1 MFLGL
6 DLSMRVFLL
15 IHLLP
20 PGFLFLLFGLG
31 EAEEQTPTTEW
42 TTAFS
47 LESEHQIVRDSLL
60 TVLPNMTKEWKVTFD
75 VNPTHYSWN
84 GWKSILHLTT
94 GGKGVGSNAKVGDR
108 IPAIWFHKTRG
119 VLVSSALDGRVS
131 FNKVFKPLPP
141 AGEWT
146 RIEVSQILVSSRYM
160 YSITIGN
167 KVFSK
172 PNTEPVELSGVKV
185 YAGSPWSLG
194 QKGSLRNLKIEIKTP
209 ISDCIV
215 RAGEMHVPLK

>member
-1 MFLGL
+1 MTL
-6 DLSMRVFLL
+6 FLL
-15 IHLLP
+15 IPWFL
-20 PGFLFLLFGLG
+20 GFLVGFG
-31 EAEEQTPTTEW
+31 EAEKQASLTEW
-42 TTAFS
+42 TTAYS
-47 LESEHQIVRDSLL
+47 LEGEHQIVQNGLL
-60 TVLPNMTKEWKVTFD
+60 TTLPHMTKEWKVTLEI
-75 VNPTHYSWN
+75 NPTDFNFKGYAN
-84 GWKSILHLTT
+84 VLHMTI
-94 GGKGVGSNAKVGDR
+94 GGQGVGSSAKVGDR
-108 IPAIWFHKTRG
+108 IPAIWFHKKRG
-119 VLVSSALDGRVS
+119 VLVSTALDGQVS
-131 FNKVFKPLPP
+131 YYEFFKPLPP

-209 ISDCIV
+209 IANCIV
-215 RAGEMHVPLK
+215 RAGEMFP

>member
-1 MFLGL
+1 M
-6 DLSMRVFLL
+6 
-15 IHLLP
+15 
-20 PGFLFLLFGLG
+20 
-31 EAEEQTPTTEW
+31 TEW

-84 GWKSILHLTT
+84 GLKSILHLTT

-119 VLVSSALDGRVS
+119 VLISSALDGRVS
-131 FNKVFKPLPP
+131 LNKVFKPLPP
-141 AGEWT
+141 AGEWA

-160 YSITIGN
+160 YSITVGN

-172 PNTEPVELSGVKV
+172 PNRKPVELSEVKV
-185 YAGSPWSLG
+185 FAGSPWYEG
-194 QKGSLRNLKIEIKTP
+194 QTGSLRNLKIEMMTRVE
-209 ISDCIV
+209 DCIV
-215 RAGEMHVPLK
+215 SAGEMHFPYSGPCFESNHSRANR

>member
-1 MFLGL
+1 MKL
-6 DLSMRVFLL
+6 FLL
-15 IHLLP
+15 IPWLP
-20 PGFLFLLFGLG
+20 PAFLFLLFGLG
-31 EAEEQTPTTEW
+31 EAEEQTPMTEW

-47 LESEHQIVRDSLL
+47 IQSEHQILKNSLL
-60 TVLPNMTKEWKVTFD
+60 TVLPNMTKEWKVTLE
-75 VNPTHYSWN
+75 VNPTDYSLN
-84 GWKSILHLTT
+84 SWKSILHLST
-94 GGKGVGSNAKVGDR
+94 GGKGAGSSAKVGDR

-119 VLVSSALDGRVS
+119 VQVSSALDGRVS
-131 FNKVFKPLPP
+131 FNKFFQPLPP

-172 PNTEPVELSGVKV
+172 PNTEPVELSEVKV

-209 ISDCIV
+209 IVDCIV
-215 RAGEMHVPLK
+215 REGEMHVPLK